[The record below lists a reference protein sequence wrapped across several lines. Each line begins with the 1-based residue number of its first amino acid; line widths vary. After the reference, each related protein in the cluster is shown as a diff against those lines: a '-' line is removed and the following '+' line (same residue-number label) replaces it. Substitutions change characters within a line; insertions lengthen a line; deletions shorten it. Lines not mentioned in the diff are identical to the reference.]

1 MSSTFLG
8 LNTAYTG
15 LQSSNAALNT
25 TANNISNAETKGY
38 SRQQVTTQAAE
49 AIRSFTTYGCVG
61 AGVETI
67 SIERIRD
74 NFYDQKYWGN
84 QSKLGEYETKQYYM
98 TVMEDYYTD
107 DDNINGFTTIYEK
120 FYNSVQELSKNA
132 GDTTFRQQM
141 IGQAGNLTTYFN
153 DMYTS
158 LRKMQDDINQELKVN
173 IDRINSISEEISSLN
188 KQINVIEMNTGA
200 VANELRD
207 QRDLLVDEL
216 SELVD
221 VEVKETPIVDAN
233 DPDRETG
240 GNRFTV
246 KICGQSLVD
255 GNYYK
260 TLTCVV
266 RDTTNKVNQT
276 DIDGLYDVYF
286 SGDQTWTYDDYLRKG
301 DALNIYGASTSGK
314 ISGLIQM
321 RDGNNSENFC
331 GKVSDVDVKNQLVTV
346 RVDKDY
352 LMDMN
357 KLNLTQDGGIINVAS
372 KNYYITGDWTY
383 NYTEGNDYAEYVIQL
398 DKTKN
403 GSNQLGVYA
412 ATNSSTA
419 EIGHAVAYQ
428 GIPYYLSQMN
438 EWVRMYSTAT
448 NNIYKEGVTEQG
460 TDGID
465 FFNCLDSVGAVND
478 FSVSYERTGVA
489 GNVISVKSGDNSY
502 YNLTAGNFRV
512 NQELIEDANLLAT
525 RKRIYTDEKGNNT
538 YTDGEF
544 EGESKNDIVTEII
557 DLKTN
562 KQKMSFRGCASDQYL
577 VCVLSDVALNANRA
591 NNFTKNYTTLQN
603 SIENQRLSVSGVDND
618 EEAVNLTK
626 FQQGYNMASKM
637 IQVLTEIYDR
647 LILQTG
653 V

>member
-15 LQSSNAALNT
+15 LQSSNASLNT

-67 SIERIRD
+67 AIERVRD
-74 NFYDQKYWGN
+74 EFYDQKYWGN

-107 DDNINGFTTIYEK
+107 DNTIHGFTTIYEK
-120 FYNSVQELSKNA
+120 FYGSVQELSKNA

-158 LRKMQDDINQELKVN
+158 LRKMQDDINQELKVD
-173 IDRINSISEEISSLN
+173 IDRINSISEEIASLN

-240 GNRFTV
+240 GNRYTV
-246 KICGQSLVD
+246 KICGQQLVD

-276 DIDGLYDVYF
+276 DIDGLYDIYF
-286 SGDQTWTYDDYLRKG
+286 AGDQTWTYDDYLRKG

-314 ISGLIQM
+314 VSGLIQM
-321 RDGNNSENFC
+321 RDGNNSENFS
-331 GKVSDVDVKNQLVTV
+331 GKISAVDAKAQTVTV
-346 RVDKDY
+346 RVTQDY
-352 LMDMN
+352 LMDLN
-357 KLNLTQDGGIINVAS
+357 KLNLTQDGGIINIAS

-383 NYTEGNDYAEYVIQL
+383 NYTEGNNYAEFTFQL
-398 DKTKN
+398 DKAKN
-403 GSNQLGVYA
+403 GSNQVGVSA
-412 ATNSSTA
+412 ATNASTA
-419 EIGHAVAYQ
+419 EIGHSVRYQ

-448 NNIYKEGVTEQG
+448 NKIYKEGVTDQG

-465 FFNCLDSVGAVND
+465 FFNCEDAGGNAYK
-478 FSVSYERTGVA
+478 FTESYEKTGDPTHT
-489 GNVISVKSGDNSY
+489 ITIKSTDDSY
-502 YNLTAGNFRV
+502 YNLNAGNFRV
-512 NQELIEDANLLAT
+512 NQELIDDANLLAT
-525 RKRIYTDEKGNNT
+525 RKRIYTDEKGVNT

-544 EGESKNDIVTEII
+544 EGESKNDIITEII

-562 KQKMSFRGCASDQYL
+562 KQKMAFRGCASDQYL

-591 NNFTKNYTTLQN
+591 NNFTKNYETLQT

>member
-15 LQSSNAALNT
+15 LQSSNASLNT

-67 SIERIRD
+67 AIERVRD
-74 NFYDQKYWGN
+74 EFYDQKYWGN

-107 DDNINGFTTIYEK
+107 DNTIHGFTTIYEK
-120 FYNSVQELSKNA
+120 FYSSVQELSKNA

-158 LRKMQDDINQELKVN
+158 LRKMQDDINQELKVD

-233 DPDRETG
+233 DPDRVTG
-240 GNRFTV
+240 GNRYTV
-246 KICGQSLVD
+246 KICGQQLVD

-276 DIDGLYDVYF
+276 DIDGLYDIYF

-314 ISGLIQM
+314 LSGLIQM

-331 GKVSDVDVKNQLVTV
+331 GKVSAVDANAQTVTV
-346 RVDKDY
+346 RVNQDY
-352 LMDMN
+352 LMDLN
-357 KLNLTQDGGIINVAS
+357 KLNLTQDGGIINIAS

-383 NYTEGNDYAEYVIQL
+383 EYTEGNDYAEFTFQL
-398 DKTKN
+398 DKSKN
-403 GSNQLGVYA
+403 GTNQVGISA

-419 EIGHAVAYQ
+419 EIGHAVKYQ

-448 NNIYKEGVTEQG
+448 NNIYKEGVTDQG

-465 FFNCLDSVGAVND
+465 FFNCEDASGNVYK
-478 FSVSYERTGVA
+478 FTKSYEKTGNP
-489 GNVISVKSGDNSY
+489 GNTITIKSTDDSY
-502 YNLTAGNFRV
+502 YNLNAGNFMV
-512 NQELIEDANLLAT
+512 NKELIDDADLLAT
-525 RKRIYTDEKGNNT
+525 RKRIYTDEKGVNT
-538 YTDGEF
+538 YSDGEF
-544 EGESKNDIVTEII
+544 EGESKNDIITEII

-562 KQKMSFRGCASDQYL
+562 KQKMAFRGCASDQYL

-591 NNFTKNYTTLQN
+591 NNFTKNYETLQT
-603 SIENQRLSVSGVDND
+603 SIENQRLAISGVDND